1 MNSIDHFSILLVED
15 EYYLRQALK
24 HNIEAID
31 EPFVVAHEATN
42 GQEALDILKKEQVH
56 IVITDIQMPVMDGL
70 ALAKQ
75 IHLLYPEILTVIITG
90 YSEFE
95 YAREALRQQVFDY
108 ITKPVSENDMSNILA
123 KIYQKLSTMYELF
136 DDSGLSGGDAKS
148 YSDHVISYIPEHYM
162 EDIDFGSL
170 AESMGFSSAYLTK
183 IFKKHTGTTPIKMLT
198 EVRIHKA
205 KQLLTTTSMSIQ
217 EIGSAVGYPDQFHF
231 SKTFRKIVSVNPT
244 SYRNTHLSSKKT
256 T

>member
-1 MNSIDHFSILLVED
+1 MTHIDHFSILLVED

-24 HNIEAID
+24 HNIEATG
-31 EPFVVAHEATN
+31 EPFIVTHEATN
-42 GQEALDILKKEQVH
+42 GAEALDILKKEQVH
-56 IVITDIQMPVMDGL
+56 VVITDIQMPVMDGL

-108 ITKPVSENDMSNILA
+108 ITKPVSEDDMLNILA
-123 KIYQKLSTMYELF
+123 KLHQKLSSLYELP
-136 DDSGLSGGDAKS
+136 DEYSIPGCDAKA
-148 YSDHVISYIPEHYM
+148 YSDRVITYIQEHYM
-162 EDIDFGSL
+162 EDIDFGSF
-170 AESMGFSSAYLTK
+170 AETMGFSSAYLTK

-244 SYRNTHLSSKKT
+244 SYRNTHQTET

>member
-15 EYYLRQALK
+15 EYYLRQSLK
-24 HNIEAID
+24 HNIETAG
-31 EPFVVAHEATN
+31 EPFAVAYEATN

-56 IVITDIQMPVMDGL
+56 VVITDIRMPVMDGL
-70 ALAKQ
+70 SLAKQ

-90 YSEFE
+90 FSEFE

-108 ITKPVSENDMSNILA
+108 ITKPVSEHDMSNILA
-123 KIYQKLSTMYELF
+123 KVYQKLSAIYELI
-136 DDSGLSGGDAKS
+136 DDSGVSCHDAKG
-148 YSDHVISYIPEHYM
+148 YSDHVTAYIQEHYM

-183 IFKKHTGTTPIKMLT
+183 IFKKHTGTTPVKMLT

-217 EIGSAVGYPDQFHF
+217 EIGAAVGYPDQFHF

-244 SYRNTHLSSKKT
+244 AYRNTH
-256 T
+256 